1 MAGGAVDA
9 GVDASANA
17 GAGCNQF
24 VVAIAASPA
33 KYYSQQQD
41 GANSRQLKRPLVLS
55 ADVNASLLLLLLLL
69 LRPGSGSASMLQGIE
84 REREKSRKWKR
95 RKTTR

>member
-55 ADVNASLLLLLLLL
+55 ADVNASLLLLLL
-69 LRPGSGSASMLQGIE
+69 RPGSGSASMLQGIE
-84 REREKSRKWKR
+84 RERKKIENGKEER
-95 RKTTR
+95 R